1 LTHRHEQAQS
11 AIRKVF
17 SNEDSAAAAP
27 ADPSG
32 RRERAKAANRE
43 AILAAARRTF
53 AELGYE
59 ASTVRDIIRRT
70 DLASGTFYNY
80 FRSKEEVYD
89 ALADDSARRFRP
101 ILRAAREQTE
111 GFEDYLRLA
120 LRAYFQFLVDEN
132 RGGPNPVSDRRPNA
146 HADTPE
152 MMAVFAE
159 VRESLDDA
167 IARGLAR
174 SSANP
179 SANHR
184 LPVRDSFFRRARH
197 ETSRAGSEV
206 HCDVWPALGSPKFP
220 DRGDARA
227 TGRVIPVEHF
237 AGFR

>member
-11 AIRKVF
+11 AIMKVF

-167 IARGLAR
+167 IARGLAPPVDSVFLAVSCIGIAQEVGAEMLTR
-174 SSANP
+174 KPQDIDSAVDFAASLILHGIAGAP
-179 SANHR
+179 
-184 LPVRDSFFRRARH
+184 RRA
-197 ETSRAGSEV
+197 
-206 HCDVWPALGSPKFP
+206 
-220 DRGDARA
+220 
-227 TGRVIPVEHF
+227 
-237 AGFR
+237 